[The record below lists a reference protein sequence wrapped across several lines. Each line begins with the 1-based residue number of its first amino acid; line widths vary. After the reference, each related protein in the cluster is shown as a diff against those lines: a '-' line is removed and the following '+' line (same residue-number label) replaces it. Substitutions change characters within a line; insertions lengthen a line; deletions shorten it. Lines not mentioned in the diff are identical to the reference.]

1 LVLIATLAGQFATTF
16 PITLFSVVLAP
27 IAHSYGVSATV
38 LTWAITG
45 PFLVMAVCTPVF
57 GKLGDTYGHR
67 RVFLTGLAGSTAAAL
82 ATVVAPTAAAFI
94 ALRIIG
100 QAFGAAAM
108 PTALALIMR
117 VYPADQRAKVTGW
130 WSMVGAGAPVIGLAM
145 GGPLA
150 QAFGWRSLFVVQA
163 GITAAALLLALRI
176 LPRDQETQQT
186 RVDFIGAGLLVAGIL
201 AVLFPVNQL
210 PSSGPSVLL
219 GAVFAAG
226 LAVLALF
233 VRRQRRITYPL
244 IRMSFF
250 RNPTFCLTNG
260 IMACIIFGHF
270 GGFLLTPIYLETA
283 LGISLSVT
291 SLIMTSRTISVSLS
305 SPVWVRLP
313 GSWPRRGPVVGSVLA
328 VMAMCVFAL
337 GAWGHWL
344 GAFIAGNVL
353 GGLALGIAQPGLTV
367 RLISSVSAEDYGSA
381 AGLQAMFG
389 QIGSVLGLSVLG
401 GMAAGRGTSG
411 HAPYYV
417 LAYLIGGAV
426 AIVAVFLAA
435 LLNTRI
441 PDSSLQPQQE
451 LAKQDT

>member
-1 LVLIATLAGQFATTF
+1 
-16 PITLFSVVLAP
+16 
-27 IAHSYGVSATV
+27 
-38 LTWAITG
+38 
-45 PFLVMAVCTPVF
+45 
-57 GKLGDTYGHR
+57 
-67 RVFLTGLAGSTAAAL
+67 
-82 ATVVAPTAAAFI
+82 
-94 ALRIIG
+94 
-100 QAFGAAAM
+100 M

-130 WSMVGAGAPVIGLAM
+130 WSMVGAGGPVIGLAL

-163 GITAAALLLALRI
+163 GVTAAALLLALRI
-176 LPRDQETQQT
+176 LPRDQQTQRT
-186 RVDFIGAGLLVAGIL
+186 RVDYIGAGLLMAGVL
-201 AVLFPVNQL
+201 AVLFAVNQL
-210 PSSGPSVLL
+210 PSDGMSPLL

-226 LAVLALF
+226 LLILALF
-233 VRRQRRITYPL
+233 VRRQLRITYPL

-250 RNPTFCLTNG
+250 RNRTFCLTNA

-283 LGISLSVT
+283 LGISLSAT
-291 SLIMTSRTISVSLS
+291 SLIMTARTISMSLS

-313 GSWPRRGPVVGSVLA
+313 RIWARRGPVVGGLLA
-328 VMAMCVFAL
+328 VMAMCVFAI
-337 GAWGHWL
+337 GAWEHWL
-344 GAFIAGNVL
+344 GAFIVGNVL
-353 GGLALGIAQPGLTV
+353 GGLALGISQPGLTV
-367 RLISSVSAEDYGSA
+367 RLINSVSAEDYGSA
-381 AGLQAMFG
+381 AGLQAMFT

-426 AIVAVFLAA
+426 AVVAVVIAV
-435 LLNTRI
+435 LLNTRS
-441 PDSSLQPQQE
+441 PESSLQPQQE